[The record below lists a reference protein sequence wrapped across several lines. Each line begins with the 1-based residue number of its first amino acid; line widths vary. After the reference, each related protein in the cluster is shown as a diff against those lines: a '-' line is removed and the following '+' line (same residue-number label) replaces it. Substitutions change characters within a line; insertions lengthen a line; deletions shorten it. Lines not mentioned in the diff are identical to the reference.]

1 MNCRF
6 LCLIYVFVAPLVS
19 LSSSQATQASEPSGY
34 YLSIDEG
41 TAGSAEL
48 MRGDFGAAIAAAHA
62 AARVDQGLS
71 AHLTLCVAYI
81 RTNALEN
88 AAAACDKAV
97 RAADVPITTLGN
109 PYGQR
114 NREGLAK
121 AYMNRGV
128 LRTILGELEAAKID
142 FDYALRQNRQSEMV
156 RHNLQ
161 IMNTGMAAAR

>member
-19 LSSSQATQASEPSGY
+19 LSTSQATQASEPSGY

-114 NREGLAK
+114 KRELSAF
-121 AYMNRGV
+121 ADDEFSDRRGPRDRRRSHSKSFRGPAAEADVRDSFV
-128 LRTILGELEAAKID
+128 LL
-142 FDYALRQNRQSEMV
+142 YLRSRNCWGPR
-156 RHNLQ
+156 
-161 IMNTGMAAAR
+161 

>member
-19 LSSSQATQASEPSGY
+19 LSTSQATQASEPSGY

-62 AARVDQGLS
+62 ASRVDQGLS

-81 RTNALEN
+81 RTNALHN

-97 RAADVPITTLGN
+97 RVADVPITTLGN